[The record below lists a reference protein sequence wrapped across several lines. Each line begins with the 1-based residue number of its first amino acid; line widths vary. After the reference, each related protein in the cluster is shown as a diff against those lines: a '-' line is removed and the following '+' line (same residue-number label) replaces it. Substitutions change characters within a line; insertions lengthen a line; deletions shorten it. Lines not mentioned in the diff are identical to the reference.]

1 MDVAGSPP
9 RGALPAAASY
19 MAFLSVRDL
28 GVARRFYVETLGL
41 DCVEESPFAL
51 VVDAKEIRLR
61 LTPVPDLRP
70 QPFTVGGW
78 QVDDIEA
85 VIDALVAAG
94 VAFNRYDGIEQD
106 ARGVWEPPGGDR
118 IAWFKDPDGN
128 TLSVTQFAGTAPG

>member
-1 MDVAGSPP
+1 
-9 RGALPAAASY
+9 

-28 GVARRFYVETLGL
+28 GVARRFYVDTLGL
-41 DCVEESPFAL
+41 ECIEETPYAL
-51 VVDAKEIRLR
+51 VVEARGIRLR

-78 QVDDIEA
+78 KVDDIDA

-94 VAFNRYDGIEQD
+94 VTFNRYDFMEQD

-128 TLSVTQFAGTAPG
+128 TLSVTHFSGTGAG